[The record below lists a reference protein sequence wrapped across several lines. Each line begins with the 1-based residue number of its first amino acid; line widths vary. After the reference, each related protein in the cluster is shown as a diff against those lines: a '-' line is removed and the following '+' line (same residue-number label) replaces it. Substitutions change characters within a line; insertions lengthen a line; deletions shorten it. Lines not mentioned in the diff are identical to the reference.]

1 MGRKIKYF
9 LKQRLKLYAN
19 KLGKDYDTI
28 LEEYKKEKILVNC
41 LGFCSEYIEPLVFK
55 NYEVASKV
63 LDIDEIIILGTALG
77 LNEVTKYHY
86 KALSICIAKGKIFT
100 DNFPN
105 INLSNYT
112 FKKNKQN
119 EKAVENMKKANIS
132 YTVWYATKDEDK
144 TVDLTTYKDFY
155 TLNSEELKKKY
166 SIYFE

>member
-1 MGRKIKYF
+1 MERKIKYF

-86 KALSICIAKGKIFT
+86 KALSICIAKGIILLKKI
-100 DNFPN
+100 
-105 INLSNYT
+105 
-112 FKKNKQN
+112 NK
-119 EKAVENMKKANIS
+119 MKK
-132 YTVWYATKDEDK
+132 
-144 TVDLTTYKDFY
+144 L
-155 TLNSEELKKKY
+155 
-166 SIYFE
+166 